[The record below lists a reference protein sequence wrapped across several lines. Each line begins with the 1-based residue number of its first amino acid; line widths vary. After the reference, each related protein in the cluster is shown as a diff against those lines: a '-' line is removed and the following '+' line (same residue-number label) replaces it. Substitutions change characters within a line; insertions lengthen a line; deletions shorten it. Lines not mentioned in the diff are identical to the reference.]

1 MSERTAD
8 PTFQDY
14 STLTPDKAED
24 FTFGGHMYHTTNDGK
39 TFLPNAEL
47 PGQDIEI
54 GTNEAK
60 TIMAGR
66 NYNAFQDKL
75 RTEQMNRDKPVP
87 IENPQKL
94 EGASPYNVIRA
105 EKQGDTEYHY
115 VDKLPTKPYTAQE
128 IQDYANGMGRVGGA
142 INGAISSAS
151 TGAWL
156 GTKGG
161 LAGMTRGAVIGG
173 LIGGVGG
180 YISGANGTL
189 DAVKGM
195 KEVGL
200 TPTKTIQREGN
211 TIFIENTPPREQ

>member
-39 TFLPNAEL
+39 MFLPNAEL

-75 RTEQMNRDKPVP
+75 RTEQMNRDTPVP

-94 EGASPYNVIRA
+94 EGTLPYNLIRA
-105 EKQGDTEYHY
+105 DKQGDTEYHY
-115 VDKLPTKPYTAQE
+115 VDKLPLKPYSDNEIKDFANSVGKFGGTVAGAITGANSGAGFARWLGPEAVPWGAGAGAVFGGITGYKEGPEATIKHVNSLKESGFIPTKPVQ
-128 IQDYANGMGRVGGA
+128 Q
-142 INGAISSAS
+142 
-151 TGAWL
+151 
-156 GTKGG
+156 
-161 LAGMTRGAVIGG
+161 
-173 LIGGVGG
+173 
-180 YISGANGTL
+180 
-189 DAVKGM
+189 
-195 KEVGL
+195 
-200 TPTKTIQREGN
+200 EGN
-211 TIFIENTPPREQ
+211 KIFIVNTPPREF